1 MKNIFKTILVTVASV
16 SLLTGCIKE
25 TFPLEGAATSNQLAQ
40 SAAGMAASVDGL
52 VAQMYQPYYFYGSSV
67 QQEFDMSYSGILI
80 TYARMLNDVVN
91 NSSTEGYDWWTGY
104 AGSYGYSM
112 KDNTYRMVIPF
123 MTLYKIIKS
132 ANDIIGPLAQL
143 EEMNAET
150 VEFNPLRYREDPSY
164 TVKDTRLYGIMKEA
178 IIRDK
183 VDENIIFFNCDIFT
197 IGYITFFYN
206 TFLNHF

>member
-25 TFPLEGAATSNQLAQ
+25 TFPLEGAATSGQLAQ

-80 TYARMLNDVVN
+80 TYSRMLNDMVN

-104 AGSYGYSM
+104 CGSYGYSM

-143 EEMNAET
+143 EEMNADQKAY
-150 VEFNPLRYREDPSY
+150 L
-164 TVKDTRLYGIMKEA
+164 GI
-178 IIRDK
+178 DC
-183 VDENIIFFNCDIFT
+183 V
-197 IGYITFFYN
+197 Y
-206 TFLNHF
+206 